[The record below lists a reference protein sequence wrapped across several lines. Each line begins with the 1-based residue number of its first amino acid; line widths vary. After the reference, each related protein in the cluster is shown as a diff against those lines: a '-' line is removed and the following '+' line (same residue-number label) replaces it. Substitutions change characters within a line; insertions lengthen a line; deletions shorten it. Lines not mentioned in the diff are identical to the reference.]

1 MRMAL
6 MSMIHIPSPATDRAL
21 ERAHRSRMGPSTQRD
36 DCVRPGAAWNALASY
51 TLCAHAQTSSTRR
64 TVLIVEDDPVLR
76 KTMSEHVARMDVRV
90 LIASHYAAALEH
102 LASGTPDLACVDI
115 GLPTES
121 GYELCEYI
129 RGPLGL
135 RLLPIMVTSEFGSP
149 EDMAYAE
156 EAGAN
161 AFLVKPFSMR
171 HLGANITA
179 LLEGVWPSTAHM
191 FQLGP

>member
-1 MRMAL
+1 MAL
-6 MSMIHIPSPATDRAL
+6 MSMIHMPSPATDRAL
-21 ERAHRSRMGPSTQRD
+21 ERAHQSRMGLSTQRD
-36 DCVRPGAAWNALASY
+36 DCVRPGASWNALASY
-51 TLCAHAQTSSTRR
+51 TLCTHAQTSSPRR

-76 KTMSEHVARMDVRV
+76 KTMSEHIARMDVRV
-90 LIASHYAAALEH
+90 LIASHYTAALAH
-102 LASGTPDLACVDI
+102 LVSGTPDLACVDI

-171 HLGANITA
+171 HLGANIAA
-179 LLEGVWPSTAHM
+179 LLDGVWPSTAHM

>member
-1 MRMAL
+1 MVHMLSPVAHAAH
-6 MSMIHIPSPATDRAL
+6 SHVGPSPRGEAFGRHL
-21 ERAHRSRMGPSTQRD
+21 S
-36 DCVRPGAAWNALASY
+36 WNAVAPNVV
-51 TLCAHAQTSSTRR
+51 CGFVQGIQEKR

-76 KTMSEHVARMDVRV
+76 RAMTEHVARMDVRV
-90 LIASHYAAALEH
+90 LTASHYAAALAH
-102 LASGTPDLACVDI
+102 LASATPDLVCVDI

-135 RLLPIMVTSEFGSP
+135 RIMPIMVTSESGSP

-161 AFLVKPFSMR
+161 AFLGKPFSM
-171 HLGANITA
+171 HELGAQVEA
-179 LLEGVWPSTAHM
+179 LLDRLWPSTAHM
-191 FQLGP
+191 FQLGPQPRSRI

>member
-1 MRMAL
+1 MGL
-6 MSMIHIPSPATDRAL
+6 ATPR
-21 ERAHRSRMGPSTQRD
+21 EN
-36 DCVRPGAAWNALASY
+36 CVRPGASWNALASY
-51 TLCAHAQTSSTRR
+51 TLCANAQTPRPRR

-76 KTMSEHVARMDVRV
+76 RIMSEHVARMDVRV
-90 LIASHYAAALEH
+90 LTASHYAAALAH
-102 LASGTPDLACVDI
+102 LGAGTPDLACVDI

-135 RLLPIMVTSEFGSP
+135 SLLPIMVTSEFGSP

-161 AFLVKPFSMR
+161 AFLVKPFLMT
-171 HLGANITA
+171 HLGANVAA
-179 LLEGVWPSTAHM
+179 LLDGVWPSTAHM

>member
-1 MRMAL
+1 MGL
-6 MSMIHIPSPATDRAL
+6 ATPR
-21 ERAHRSRMGPSTQRD
+21 EN
-36 DCVRPGAAWNALASY
+36 CVRPGESWNALASY
-51 TLCAHAQTSSTRR
+51 TLCANAQTPRPRR

-76 KTMSEHVARMDVRV
+76 RIMSEHVARMDVRV
-90 LIASHYAAALEH
+90 LIASHYAAALAH

-135 RLLPIMVTSEFGSP
+135 SLLPIMVTSEFGSP

-161 AFLVKPFSMR
+161 AFLVKPFLMT
-171 HLGANITA
+171 HLGANVAA
-179 LLEGVWPSTAHM
+179 LLDGVWPSTAHM